1 MVEKRAVQNSACEI
15 RPAVQEDA
23 GAIAELFLISSDGIA
38 GYIWSAMAQP
48 GQALE
53 EVGAARYA
61 RSGVPF
67 SYENCF
73 IAERDGE
80 ILGMLH
86 GFEMPPR
93 EADEVEEDPV
103 LRPYSE
109 LEDPG
114 SLYISGLAVH
124 APYRSQGVGAALMD
138 ASESSET
145 ARRLGRMS
153 LICFD
158 GNERAMAFYRR
169 RNYRELDR
177 RPIVPH
183 PSLHFS
189 EGNAVLLGLTL

>member
-1 MVEKRAVQNSACEI
+1 MVEQSAVQNSAFEI

-53 EVGAARYA
+53 EVGRARYA

-67 SYENCF
+67 SYENCL
-73 IAERDGE
+73 IAERGGE
-80 ILGMLH
+80 VLGMLH
-86 GFEMPPR
+86 AFEMPPR
-93 EADEVEEDPV
+93 EPDEVEEDPV
-103 LRPYSE
+103 LQPYSE

-114 SLYISGLAVH
+114 SLYVSGLAVH

-138 ASESSET
+138 AAEDSET

-158 GNERAMAFYRR
+158 GNERAMAFYRW
-169 RNYRELDR
+169 RNYRELAR